1 MDNPKLLSPST
12 LAFVG
17 DAVYG
22 VMVRTALAQVNRP
35 AGELH
40 RLSVQLVNANAQ
52 FAAVELLL
60 PEFTEEELSVYK
72 RGRNLHTA
80 NIPKSANSEHY
91 HAATGLEA
99 LFGFLHLAGRQERLE
114 ALFGKVWQSYLLN
127 KQE

>member
-1 MDNPKLLSPST
+1 MDNPKLLSPAT

-22 VMVRTALAQVNRP
+22 LLVRSALAQVNRP

-52 FAAVELLL
+52 FEAVEQLL
-60 PEFTEEELSVYK
+60 PLLSEEELSVYK
-72 RGRNLHTA
+72 RGRNLHTS

-99 LFGFLHLAGRQERLE
+99 LFGFLHLAGRIERLE
-114 ALFGKVWQSYLLN
+114 ELFALVWHTYLS
-127 KQE
+127 QGEA

>member
-22 VMVRTALAQVNRP
+22 LRVRTELAQVNRP

-52 FAAVELLL
+52 FEAVGIILPLL
-60 PEFTEEELSVYK
+60 TEEELSVYK
-72 RGRNLHTA
+72 RGRNLHVG

-99 LFGFLHLAGRQERLE
+99 LFGFLHLAGRQDRTD
-114 ALFGKVWQSYLLN
+114 ALFALIFKTYLLKN
-127 KQE
+127 